1 MILLLLSLM
10 VLIFAWAVY
19 QLIKILDDRVSYR
32 KERAQ
37 LQAALQ
43 ASEARADQAE
53 KELKQLRHCQEQN
66 ASYYERLH
74 KQVKTYQRMI
84 YGEMCQ
90 ESKHRPKSATAPE
103 RTDD

>member
-32 KERAQ
+32 KDRAQ
-37 LQAALQ
+37 LLAALQ

-53 KELKQLRHCQEQN
+53 KELKQLRYYQEQN
-66 ASYYERLH
+66 APYYERLH

-84 YGEMCQ
+84 YGEMRQ
-90 ESKHRPKSATAPE
+90 KQKNHPKSATASQ

>member
-32 KERAQ
+32 KDHAQ

-43 ASEARADQAE
+43 AAEARADQAE
-53 KELKQLRHCQEQN
+53 KELKQLRSYQEQR
-66 ASYYERLH
+66 APYYERLQ
-74 KQVKTYQRMI
+74 KQVKTYKRMI
-84 YGEMCQ
+84 YGEMSQ
-90 ESKHRPKSATAPE
+90 KQKNHSKSAAVAE
-103 RTDD
+103 RSDD

>member
-1 MILLLLSLM
+1 MIVLLFLM
-10 VLIFAWAVY
+10 VCIFGWAVW
-19 QLIKILDDRVSYR
+19 QTVHILDDRISYR

-37 LQAALQ
+37 LHAALQ

-53 KELKQLRHCQEQN
+53 KELKQLRYYQEQN
-66 ASYYERLH
+66 APYYERLH

-84 YGEMCQ
+84 YGEMRQ
-90 ESKHRPKSATAPE
+90 KQKNHPKSATAAE